1 MHEAGIDDWKI
12 TAVVDHLLLLFD
24 LYLLETVCIMLV
36 KLEMPSKKVSQGFI
50 ITGMSKFIW
59 TDQTCIEECH
69 NSDETGASHS
79 TKDFILLCGP
89 WYAVEIQY
97 TSL

>member
-36 KLEMPSKKVSQGFI
+36 RLEMPSKKVSQ
-50 ITGMSKFIW
+50 
-59 TDQTCIEECH
+59 
-69 NSDETGASHS
+69 
-79 TKDFILLCGP
+79 DFYNY
-89 WYAVEIQY
+89 WYV
-97 TSL
+97 